1 MKAGMRRIVLLAALT
16 LFAVGWVFLMSLGAP
31 RSGSANGADG
41 STASVTR
48 INADEAFPEINTHVL
63 IRDAAEEPIKGLTQE
78 AFKLT
83 EDGIPVDITSFVG
96 AGGQVVTAILV
107 IDHSGSMGGEK
118 MKGAQDAAKVFVSM
132 TREEKD
138 NLGILVFGST
148 ISTLVPL
155 GPVRTGDKENL
166 KRLIDGVS
174 ARGGTAFYD
183 AVYSAVQQVAT
194 SSDRT
199 VVIALTDGQD
209 TDSSRSVDDVISLAT
224 ANHIPI
230 YTVGLSSGW
239 RFFSLDYNGLE
250 RLAEETGG
258 QYFETPSAS
267 ELETWYRTLA
277 NELQNEYVLGY
288 TSPTPELDGT
298 QREVVVEINYD
309 KGDMRVSAPYAVG
322 GIIKSSINYPFFGGL
337 LLLLLVLLTIPSV
350 TRRIQAWRLA
360 RKAARPVTPAVPPT
374 ANPMGNRTSWQRQPP
389 MQPPAVQTIPPG
401 SPPAFTP
408 ANTFTPADTF
418 TPAPAFTP
426 TPAFTP
432 LSHSDVA
439 QARLIM
445 RSVLSRESI
454 TVGSGA
460 GNHLIIP
467 APSVAAQH
475 ARIALENG
483 HYVVT
488 DLSQG
493 RTNVSFSGQM
503 AQARP
508 ITKNALK
515 DGSLIQVGNVSLYFR
530 KPVQGLPWLDLTYQ
544 IATNGASIGY
554 DASNDI
560 TLSHPSLSP
569 RHAQLRQESNRW
581 TVQDLNSAQGT
592 FVSYNGNP
600 TQERKVISNALKDG
614 STVRFGELVFVFR
627 TE

>member
-1 MKAGMRRIVLLAALT
+1 MKAGMRRIVLLGALT

-63 IRDAAEEPIKGLTQE
+63 IRDTAEEPIKGLTQE

-83 EDGIPVDITSFVG
+83 EDGIPVDITSFLG

-107 IDHSGSMGGEK
+107 IDHSGSMAGEK

-132 TREEKD
+132 TREEQD
-138 NLGILVFGST
+138 NLGILVFGSD

-155 GPVRTGDKENL
+155 GPISAADKDNL
-166 KRLIDGVS
+166 KRLIDGVR
-174 ARGGTAFYD
+174 ADGGTAFYD
-183 AVYSAVQQVAT
+183 AVYSAVQQVAS

-209 TDSSRSVDDVISLAT
+209 TDSSRSVDEVISLAT
-224 ANHIPI
+224 TSHVPV

-239 RFFSLDYNGLE
+239 RWLSLDYNGLE

-267 ELETWYRTLA
+267 ELEAWYRTLA

-337 LLLLLVLLTIPSV
+337 LLFLLVLLTVPSV

-360 RKAARPVTPAVPPT
+360 RKAAQPVTPPA
-374 ANPMGNRTSWQRQPP
+374 ANPIGNRASWQRQPP
-389 MQPPAVQTIPPG
+389 MQPPAVQTVPPS

-408 ANTFTPADTF
+408 ANTFTPAPAFTPANTF
-418 TPAPAFTP
+418 TPAP
-426 TPAFTP
+426 
-432 LSHSDVA
+432 HSGAA
-439 QARLIM
+439 QTRLIM
-445 RSVLSRESI
+445 RSVLARESI
-454 TVGSGA
+454 TVGSGV

-475 ARIALENG
+475 ARIAIENG

-493 RTNVSFSGQM
+493 RTSVSFTGNS

-515 DGSLIQVGNVSLYFR
+515 DGSLIRVGNVNLYFR
-530 KPVQGLPWLDLTYQ
+530 KPVQGLPWLDVTYQ
-544 IATNGASIGY
+544 IAANGASIGS
-554 DASNDI
+554 ANNNDI

-600 TQERKVISNALKDG
+600 TQERKVMSNALKDG